1 MLVEGSPSWGRLDGG
16 SVVLDSGERLD
27 EATAHFLAP
36 VEPTKIIATHLTYRS
51 RVEEYA
57 ARTPPEPSYFMKPP
71 TTLNGHRGQL
81 RRPRGARFLNYEGE
95 VAVVIGRAMHG
106 VPEADVLGYVAG
118 YACANDVGLH
128 DFRHADRGSMLRVK
142 GQDGF
147 CPIGPE
153 LVPADQFDPTAFE
166 IRTYLNGEVAQQG
179 SAADLIWP
187 ISYLL
192 ADLCRLITLE
202 PGDVVLSGT
211 PAHSRP
217 MEPGDVVEVE
227 VTGLGRLSNTVVDW
241 DVDLSGPG
249 DQLQVSAN
257 TLHVA
262 LAMPEDEAERAVQE
276 GVTRI
281 MIEIRRI
288 DHVAL
293 RVANLDEAEHR
304 WAIQF
309 GLTEVERVGHHAFL
323 RCAYEPYSLELV
335 GAGAPGHD
343 HTGWELRRSCTLDH
357 AAAQLD
363 HHGVAYEHHD
373 GALHFADPDGYGIE
387 LMPFREEDDRRP
399 PVARST
405 ETLPGLHPRKLGHVN
420 VLTTDLDRATSFYT
434 DVLGMRISDRLLG
447 AGNWLSINSDHHS
460 MALVQHDF
468 AHFHHLAF
476 EYVDWGE
483 LRVLFDHLGQHGR
496 WLVWGPLRHA
506 LAQNLCGYVR
516 IPEEQ
521 LIVEC
526 YCDMEQLEPDHQPRD
541 WDDTPHSS
549 NVWGIL
555 PPRSYFRFDEEAVR
569 YERDGLLAKGEQ
581 LPPLTHQEA

>member
-1 MLVEGSPSWGRLDGG
+1 VLVEGSPSWGRLDGG
-16 SVVLDSGERLD
+16 SIVLDSGERLD
-27 EATAHFLAP
+27 EAAAHFLAP

-71 TTLNGHRGQL
+71 TTLNGHRGRL

-106 VPEADVLGYVAG
+106 VPEADALGHVAG

-153 LVPADQFDPTAFE
+153 LVPADQFDPTDFE

-179 SAADLIWP
+179 SAGDLIWP

-192 ADLCRLITLE
+192 ADLCRVITLE

-227 VTGLGRLSNTVVDW
+227 VTGLGRLANTVVDW

-276 GVTRI
+276 GMTR
-281 MIEIRRI
+281 
-288 DHVAL
+288 
-293 RVANLDEAEHR
+293 
-304 WAIQF
+304 
-309 GLTEVERVGHHAFL
+309 
-323 RCAYEPYSLELV
+323 P
-335 GAGAPGHD
+335 
-343 HTGWELRRSCTLDH
+343 
-357 AAAQLD
+357 
-363 HHGVAYEHHD
+363 
-373 GALHFADPDGYGIE
+373 
-387 LMPFREEDDRRP
+387 
-399 PVARST
+399 
-405 ETLPGLHPRKLGHVN
+405 
-420 VLTTDLDRATSFYT
+420 
-434 DVLGMRISDRLLG
+434 
-447 AGNWLSINSDHHS
+447 
-460 MALVQHDF
+460 
-468 AHFHHLAF
+468 
-476 EYVDWGE
+476 
-483 LRVLFDHLGQHGR
+483 
-496 WLVWGPLRHA
+496 
-506 LAQNLCGYVR
+506 
-516 IPEEQ
+516 
-521 LIVEC
+521 
-526 YCDMEQLEPDHQPRD
+526 
-541 WDDTPHSS
+541 
-549 NVWGIL
+549 
-555 PPRSYFRFDEEAVR
+555 
-569 YERDGLLAKGEQ
+569 
-581 LPPLTHQEA
+581 